1 MSQAHKDRNL
11 ARKLT
16 PAEKREKKHVKLVGA
31 AAEGEA
37 PTVAVYSVDKLN
49 KPAHRFKVRV
59 NAEVRS
65 YSVDTCP
72 ERYLLSSM
80 PAICAY

>member
-1 MSQAHKDRNL
+1 MQAHKDRNL

-16 PAEKREKKHVKLVGA
+16 PAEKRDKKHIKLVGA

-37 PTVAVYSVDKLN
+37 PTVAVYSVDQLN

-59 NAEVRS
+59 NAEVRRALHFLVWRALFYPS
-65 YSVDTCP
+65 
-72 ERYLLSSM
+72 
-80 PAICAY
+80 